1 MLRFPRWK
9 IVLVALIV
17 ALGVIYAAPN
27 LFSKDQLADLPDW
40 VPSSQIVL
48 GLDLQGGS
56 YLLLEVGTEELVNE
70 RLEAL
75 RGDIRDNLRGLD
87 DPRVLFRVRR
97 DGQNVLVTLTDP
109 SDRERAMESISELAS
124 FVETSGFSALPEED
138 LVITEQGEDGIAVT
152 YSEAA
157 RLSMSQAAVEQSIEI
172 VRRRVD
178 ELGTTEPSIQRQ
190 GENRIVLEV
199 PGLEDPERLKDL
211 LGKTAVLSF
220 HLVDRSMS
228 AQQAAQTR
236 PPAGTQ
242 VLPLANTEPA
252 QHVLI
257 ERRAL
262 LSGENL
268 IDAAA
273 SFDQQTNEPIVTFRL
288 DSAGARRFGDV
299 TTENVGQP
307 FAIVL
312 DGEVL
317 SAPVI
322 REPILGGSGQISGGF
337 SVKEA
342 NDLAIL
348 LRSGAL
354 PAELRILEERTVGP
368 GLGADSVRAGEI
380 AAIIGFVAVIIYMG
394 LSYGL
399 FGWLANLALICNI
412 VLIAAALS
420 VLGATL
426 TLPGIAGIVL
436 TIGMAVDANVL
447 IFERIR
453 EELRNAKT
461 PLIAIENGYN
471 RALGTILDANITTFI
486 AAIILFQLGAGPVR
500 GFAVTLAIGVITSVF
515 TAFTLNRMF
524 VSFWYQARRPAKLVL

>member
-27 LFSKDQLADLPDW
+27 LIPKDKLTDLPDW

-56 YLLLEVGTEELVNE
+56 YLLLEVGTEALINE
-70 RLEAL
+70 RLESL

-138 LVITEQGEDGIAVT
+138 LVVTEQGEDGIAVT